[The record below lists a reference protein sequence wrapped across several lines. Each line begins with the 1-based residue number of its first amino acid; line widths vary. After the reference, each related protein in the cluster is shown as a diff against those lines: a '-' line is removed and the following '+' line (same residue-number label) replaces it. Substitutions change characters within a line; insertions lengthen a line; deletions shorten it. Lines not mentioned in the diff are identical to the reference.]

1 METPEDLRL
10 VRKVTFTVNARP
22 VEVVADERQTLLLDV
37 VREDLGLTGT
47 KQSCDRK
54 GQCGTCMVLVD
65 GKAVL
70 SCVTKVAALDGAEVT
85 TIEGLGTPD
94 HPNLVQQAFVLAGA
108 VQCGFCIPGMIVT
121 AEELL
126 RANPDP
132 TRDEV
137 KRALRRNLCRCT
149 GYVKIIDAVIL
160 AGRFLRGELA
170 PADLLPAPD
179 APPIGTS
186 FPRPSAMAKA
196 TGTARFGAD
205 IRMPGAL
212 ELAVVRS
219 PHAHA
224 WIRDI
229 DTAAAGAMPGVAGVM
244 TWRDIRGTNRLKYQ
258 VADRPVLCDTKV
270 RTLGDPVA
278 IVAAQ
283 TQEQALAAAAAVV
296 VDYEPLPDL
305 DSPAKAL
312 AADAP
317 RVHEDTPNLCYS
329 QPIIKG
335 DAEAA
340 FAASACEVTARF
352 TTQLVHQAPM
362 EPEVSLAWME
372 GEGEDAELVIVGR
385 SINIHLH
392 MQTLQ
397 EALGFEAI
405 RYEEPFAGGQFGI
418 KVEVITEGIAGAAAL
433 HFNRAVRYVPSLA
446 ESMLAS
452 SKRHPF
458 EVDTR
463 LACDADGR
471 LTAMAMDITVDNG
484 AYMSLGRV
492 IVNRALH
499 MLTSSYLVPNLA
511 VTSRLVYTN
520 NPWGSAARGAGPPQT
535 HYALEC
541 AVDLLAEKMG
551 MDRLEFRKRNSL
563 RPGEAKATGH
573 VVTEW
578 PFPPLCDA
586 IEGRYEAAL
595 AEAARH
601 PVDGP
606 TRRGVG
612 LGAAA
617 FGIAMPGDKSI
628 GFVELD
634 PDDGVTVYMAAG
646 DPGEGNDSMITQLVA
661 SVLELP
667 VDRVRLRTRSTA
679 DTAAS
684 GPVSGSRATYMLGG
698 AAVDAAQQ
706 LRAAMDDLG
715 SRSYAA
721 FQAAGVPVRYKGGRT
736 TLETAPLDPETG
748 LGPSFEVQVFS
759 VQMAEVEVDVAT
771 GDVRVLRLTS
781 AADCGRVIHPQ
792 NVEGQLH
799 GGMDM
804 GAGFALREVYVPG
817 KSRDWITFKFP
828 NIRYAMDLETIV
840 VETPRELGTLGSV
853 GIGEMAMVSTAPAI
867 VNAIRDATG
876 AMVYDLPATPER
888 VRAALAAREPDTR
901 PAEPVGAGLAGAAG

>member
-1 METPEDLRL
+1 MK
-10 VRKVTFTVNARP
+10 KVSLTVNARP
-22 VEVVADERQTLLLDV
+22 VQVVAHDKDTVLLDL

-70 SCVTKVAALDGAEVT
+70 SCVTKVEGLEGAQVT
-85 TIEGLGTPD
+85 TIEGLGTPEQ
-94 HPNLVQQAFVLAGA
+94 PNLVQQAFVLAGA

-126 RANPDP
+126 RRNPDP

-149 GYVKIIDAVIL
+149 GYVKIIDGVQL
-160 AGRFLRGELA
+160 AGAFLRGEA
-170 PADLLPAPD
+170 RPADYLPDPD
-179 APPIGTS
+179 APMIGTS

-196 TGTARFGAD
+196 TGTATFGAD
-205 IRMPGAL
+205 VRMPGAL
-212 ELAVVRS
+212 EIAVVRS
-219 PHAHA
+219 PLAHA
-224 WIRDI
+224 LIRGI
-229 DTAAAGAMPGVAGVM
+229 DTSVAEAMPGVAGVM
-244 TWRDIRGTNRLKYQ
+244 TAKDIRGTNRLKYQ
-258 VADRPVLCDTKV
+258 VADRPILCDTKV
-270 RTLGDPVA
+270 RQVGDAVA
-278 IVAAQ
+278 IVAAE
-283 TQEQALAAAAAVV
+283 TKAQALAAAEAVK
-296 VDYEPLPDL
+296 VDYEALPVL
-305 DSPAKAL
+305 DTPAKAM
-312 AADAP
+312 AEDAP
-317 RVHEDTPNLCYS
+317 RVHDDTPNLCYR
-329 QPIIKG
+329 QPITKG
-335 DAEAA
+335 DAAAA
-340 FAASACEVTARF
+340 FASAHCEVSASF
-352 TTQLVHQAPM
+352 KTQLVHQSPL
-362 EPEVSLAWME
+362 EPEVSLAWIE
-372 GEGEDAELVIVGR
+372 GEGEDAELVVVGR

-392 MQTLQ
+392 MQTLG
-397 EALGFEAI
+397 EALGWENI

-418 KVEVITEGIAGAAAL
+418 KVEIITEGIAGAAAI
-433 HFNRAVRYVPSLA
+433 HFNRAVRYVPSIA
-446 ESMLAS
+446 ESMLAT

-458 EVDTR
+458 EVETR

-471 LTAMAMDITVDNG
+471 LTAMAMDIVVDNG

-499 MLTSSYLVPNLA
+499 MLTSAYSVPNLA

-563 RPGEAKATGH
+563 RPGAGTTATGH
-573 VVTEW
+573 VVREW
-578 PFPPLCDA
+578 PFPGLCDA
-586 IEGRYEAAL
+586 IEAPYERAL
-595 AEAARH
+595 AAARVANDGG
-601 PVDGP
+601 PV
-606 TRRGVG
+606 RRGVG

-617 FGIAMPGDKSI
+617 FGIAMPGDKWI

-646 DPGEGNDSMITQLVA
+646 DPGEGNDSMISQLVA

-667 VDRVRLRTRSTA
+667 LAKVRLRTRSTS

-698 AAVDAAQQ
+698 AAVHAAQQ
-706 LRAAMDDLG
+706 LRAAMDELG
-715 SRSYAA
+715 SRCYADFMA
-721 FQAAGVPVRYKGGRT
+721 SGTPVRYQGKRT
-736 TLETAPLDPETG
+736 TIETAPLDPETG
-748 LGPSFEVQVFS
+748 LGPSFEVNVFS
-759 VQMAEVEVDVAT
+759 VQMAEVEVNTDT
-771 GDVRVLRLTS
+771 GEIRVVKLTS
-781 AADCGRVIHPQ
+781 AADPGRIIHPG

-804 GAGFALREVYVPG
+804 GAGFALREEYVPG
-817 KSRDWITFKFP
+817 KSKDWISFKFP
-828 NIRYAMDLETIV
+828 NIRYAMDMDTIL
-840 VETPRELGTLGSV
+840 VETSRELGTLGSV
-853 GIGEMAMVSTAPAI
+853 GIGEMAMVATAPAI

-876 AMVYDLPATPER
+876 AMVFELPATPER
-888 VRAALAAREPDTR
+888 VKAALAAR
-901 PAEPVGAGLAGAAG
+901 

>member
-1 METPEDLRL
+1 MK
-10 VRKVTFTVNARP
+10 KVSLTVNEHP
-22 VEVVADERQTLLLDV
+22 VQVVASDKDAVLLDL

-70 SCVTKVAALDGAEVT
+70 SCITKLASLEGAQVT
-85 TIEGLGTPD
+85 TIEGLGTPS

-121 AEELL
+121 AQELL
-126 RANPDP
+126 AANPDP
-132 TRDEV
+132 TRDEI

-149 GYVKIIDAVIL
+149 GYVKIIDAVQL
-160 AGRFLRGELA
+160 AGRFTRGELS
-170 PADLLPAPD
+170 PVDLMPAPD

-196 TGTARFGAD
+196 TGTAAFGAD

-224 WIRDI
+224 WIRGI
-229 DTAAAGAMPGVAGVM
+229 DFATAAAMPGVAGVM
-244 TWRDIRGTNRLKYQ
+244 TATDIKGTNRLKYQ
-258 VADRPVLCDTKV
+258 AADRPVLCDTKV
-270 RTLGDPVA
+270 RTLGDAIA
-278 IVAAQ
+278 IVAAE
-283 TQEQALAAAAAVV
+283 TKEQALAAAEAVV
-296 VDYEPLPDL
+296 VHYEPIAVL
-305 DSPAKAL
+305 DSPAAAL
-312 AADAP
+312 ADGAP

-329 QPIIKG
+329 QPIVKG
-335 DAEAA
+335 DAAAA
-340 FAASACEVTARF
+340 FASSAAEVKASFR
-352 TTQLVHQAPM
+352 TQLVHQAPL
-362 EPEVSLAWME
+362 EPEVSLAYLD
-372 GEGEDAELVIVGR
+372 GEGDDAELVIIGR

-397 EALGFEAI
+397 EALGWEAI
-405 RYEEPFAGGQFGI
+405 RYEEPFSGGQFGI

-433 HFNRAVRYVPSLA
+433 HFRRAVRYVPSLA
-446 ESMLAS
+446 ESMLAT

-458 EVDTR
+458 EVDVR
-463 LACDADGR
+463 LAADAGGR

-492 IVNRALH
+492 ILNRALH

-541 AVDLLAEKMG
+541 AVDMLAQKMAI
-551 MDRLEFRKRNSL
+551 DPLEFRRRNSL
-563 RPGEAKATGH
+563 KPGDAKATGH

-578 PFPPLCDA
+578 PFPALCDA
-586 IEGRYEAAL
+586 IESRYAAAL
-595 AEAARH
+595 ADKASRPA
-601 PVDGP
+601 DGAL
-606 TRRGVG
+606 RRGVG
-612 LGAAA
+612 LGAAS

-634 PDDGVTVYMAAG
+634 PDDGVTVYIAAG
-646 DPGEGNDSMITQLVA
+646 DPGEGNDSMISQLVA
-661 SVLELP
+661 AVLDLP
-667 VDRVRLRTRSTA
+667 PAKVRLHTRSTA
-679 DTAAS
+679 DTSAS

-698 AAVDAAQQ
+698 AAVDAAQH
-706 LRAAMDDLG
+706 LRAAMDELG
-715 SRSYAA
+715 ARSHGA
-721 FQAAGVPVRYKGGRT
+721 FIAAGKPVRYAGKRT

-759 VQMAEVEVDVAT
+759 VQMAEVDVNVETGEVKV
-771 GDVRVLRLTS
+771 VKITS
-781 AADCGRVIHPQ
+781 AADPGRVIHPA

-804 GAGFALREVYVPG
+804 GAGFALREEYVAG
-817 KSRDWITFKFP
+817 KSKDWISFKFP
-828 NIRYAMDLETIV
+828 NIRHAMEMETIL

-867 VNAIRDATG
+867 VNAIRDACG
-876 AMVYDLPATPER
+876 AMVFELPATPER
-888 VRAALAAREPDTR
+888 VKAALAA
-901 PAEPVGAGLAGAAG
+901 AGAAGATTATGERELVGTTT

>member
-1 METPEDLRL
+1 MK
-10 VRKVTFTVNARP
+10 KVSLTVNDRP
-22 VEVVADERQTLLLDV
+22 VQVIADDREAVLLDL

-70 SCVTKVAALDGAEVT
+70 SCITKVASLEGASVT

-94 HPNLVQQAFVLAGA
+94 RPNLVQQAFVLAGA

-126 RANPDP
+126 AANPDP
-132 TRDEV
+132 TRAEV

-149 GYVKIIDAVIL
+149 GYVKIIDAVQL
-160 AGRFLRGELA
+160 AGRFIRGEVA
-170 PADLLPAPD
+170 PAELMPADD
-179 APPIGTS
+179 APAIGTS
-186 FPRPSAMAKA
+186 FPRPSSMAKA
-196 TGTARFGAD
+196 TGTAYFGAD

-212 ELAVVRS
+212 EIAVVRS

-224 WIRDI
+224 WILGI
-229 DTAAAGAMPGVAGVM
+229 DTSAAEAMPGVAGVM
-244 TWRDIRGTNRLKYQ
+244 TAKDIRGTNRLKYQ
-258 VADRPVLCDTKV
+258 VSDRPVLCATKV
-270 RTLGDPVA
+270 RQLGDA
-278 IVAAQ
+278 IVVVAAE
-283 TQEQALAAAAAVV
+283 TKDQALAAAEAVRV
-296 VDYEPLPDL
+296 EYELLPVL
-305 DSPAKAL
+305 GSPSAAL
-312 AADAP
+312 AAGAP
-317 RVHEDTPNLCYS
+317 RVHEDTPNLCYT

-335 DAEAA
+335 DAAAA
-340 FAASACEVTARF
+340 FAASAAEVTARF
-352 TTQLVHQAPM
+352 TTQIVHQAPM
-362 EPEVSLAWME
+362 EPEVSLAYLE
-372 GEGEDAELVIVGR
+372 GEGEDAELVIIGR

-392 MQTLQ
+392 RQVLA
-397 EALGFEAI
+397 EALGFEAV

-433 HFNRAVRYVPSLA
+433 HFKRPVRYVPTLA

-452 SKRHPF
+452 SKRHPM
-458 EVDTR
+458 EIETR
-463 LACDADGR
+463 LAADADGR

-535 HYALEC
+535 HFALEC
-541 AVDLLAEKMG
+541 AIDLLAEKMG
-551 MDRLEFRKRNSL
+551 RDPLEFRRRNSL
-563 RPGEAKATGH
+563 KPGEAKATGH

-578 PFPPLCDA
+578 PFPQLCDA

-595 AEAARH
+595 ADAARH

-617 FGIAMPGDKSI
+617 FGIAMPGDKSL

-646 DPGEGNDSMITQLVA
+646 DPGEGNDSMISQLVA
-661 SVLELP
+661 SVLALP
-667 VDRVRLRTRSTA
+667 PSKVRLHTRSTA

-698 AAVDAAQQ
+698 AAVDAAQH
-706 LRAAMDDLG
+706 LRDAMDEVG
-715 SRSYAA
+715 ERTYAA
-721 FQAAGVPVRYKGGRT
+721 FQAAGVPVRYAGKRT
-736 TLETAPLDPETG
+736 TIETAPLDPETG

-759 VQMAEVEVDVAT
+759 IQMAEVEVNVET
-771 GDVRVLRLTS
+771 GEVKVVKLTS
-781 AADCGRVIHPQ
+781 AADPGRIIHPQ

-804 GAGFALREVYVPG
+804 GAGFALREEYVAG
-817 KSRDWITFKFP
+817 KTKDWITFKFP
-828 NIRYAMDLETIV
+828 TIRYAMDMETIL

-867 VNAIRDATG
+867 MNAIRHATG
-876 AMVYDLPATPER
+876 AMVTELPATPAR
-888 VRAALAAREPDTR
+888 VKAALAAR
-901 PAEPVGAGLAGAAG
+901 

>member
-1 METPEDLRL
+1 MNNVGLTI
-10 VRKVTFTVNARP
+10 NARP
-22 VEVVADERQTLLLDV
+22 VHVVADDDRMVLLDV
-37 VREDLGLTGT
+37 IREDLGLTGT

-70 SCVTKVAALDGAEVT
+70 SCITRVTSLQGAEVT

-94 HPNLVQQAFVLAGA
+94 RPNLVQQAFVLAGA

-126 RANPDP
+126 AANPDP
-132 TRDEV
+132 TRAEV

-149 GYVKIIDAVIL
+149 GYVKIIDAVQL
-160 AGRFLRGELA
+160 AGRFIRGETS
-170 PADLLPAPD
+170 PAELMPDPD
-179 APPIGTS
+179 APKIGTS
-186 FPRPSAMAKA
+186 FVRPSAMAKA
-196 TGTARFGAD
+196 TGTALFGAD
-205 IRMPGAL
+205 IRLPGAL
-212 ELAVVRS
+212 EIAVVRS
-219 PHAHA
+219 THAHA
-224 WIRDI
+224 RIMGI
-229 DTAAAGAMPGVAGVM
+229 DTAAAAAMPGVAGVM
-244 TWRDIRGTNRLKYQ
+244 TAKDIRGTNRLKYQ
-258 VADRPVLCDTKV
+258 ASDRPILCDTKV
-270 RTLGDPVA
+270 HTLGDAVV
-278 IVAAQ
+278 IVAA
-283 TQEQALAAAAAVV
+283 TTKDQALAAAEAVV
-296 VDYEPLPDL
+296 VGYELLPVL
-305 DSPAKAL
+305 TSPDAAL
-312 AADAP
+312 ADGAP

-335 DAEAA
+335 DAAGA
-340 FAASACEVTARF
+340 FASAAAMVEGRF
-352 TTQLVHQAPM
+352 RTQIVHQAPL

-372 GEGEDAELVIVGR
+372 GEGEDAELVVVGR

-397 EALGFEAI
+397 EALGWEAI
-405 RYEEPFAGGQFGI
+405 RYEEPFSGGQFGI

-446 ESMLAS
+446 ESMLAT
-452 SKRHPF
+452 SKRHPM
-458 EVDTR
+458 EIGTR
-463 LACDADGR
+463 LAADADGR

-492 IVNRALH
+492 ILNRALH

-541 AVDLLAEKMG
+541 AVDMLAEKMG
-551 MDRLEFRKRNSL
+551 IDPLEFRRRNSL

-578 PFPPLCDA
+578 PFPALCDA
-586 IEGRYEAAL
+586 IQPRYEAARRD
-595 AEAARH
+595 AAAAGSEG
-601 PVDGP
+601 PV
-606 TRRGVG
+606 RRGIG

-646 DPGEGNDSMITQLVA
+646 DPGEGNDSMISQLVA
-661 SVLELP
+661 SVLDLRL
-667 VDRVRLRTRSTA
+667 DKVRLRTRSTA

-698 AAVDAAQQ
+698 AAVDAAQH
-706 LRAAMDDLG
+706 LREAMDEVG
-715 SRSYAA
+715 ARTYAA
-721 FQAAGVPVRYKGGRT
+721 FAAAGKPVRYSGKRT
-736 TLETAPLDPETG
+736 TLEKAPLDPETG

-759 VQMAEVEVDVAT
+759 VQMAEVEVNVET
-771 GDVRVLRLTS
+771 GEVQVLRMTS
-781 AADCGRVIHPQ
+781 AADPGRVIHPV

-804 GAGFALREVYVPG
+804 GVGFALREEFVAG
-817 KSRDWITFKFP
+817 RTKDWVTFKFP
-828 NIRYAMDLETIV
+828 NIRHAMDMETIL

-867 VNAIRDATG
+867 VNAIRDACG
-876 AMVYDLPATPER
+876 AMVFELPATPER
-888 VRAALAAREPDTR
+888 VKAALAVAAAAPVREP
-901 PAEPVGAGLAGAAG
+901 AAAAT

>member
-1 METPEDLRL
+1 MMILAGCGGRVAAGRPGSKDEIPVKKVRL
-10 VRKVTFTVNARP
+10 TVNQRP
-22 VEVVADERQTLLLDV
+22 IEVVAHGKDALLLDV
-37 VREDLGLTGT
+37 IRDELGLTGA
-47 KQSCDRK
+47 KQSCDKK

-65 GKAVL
+65 GRAVL
-70 SCVTKVAALDGAEVT
+70 SCTQKVEALDGAEVT

-94 HPNLVQQAFVLAGA
+94 RPNLIQQAFVLAGA

-121 AEELL
+121 ADELL
-126 RANPDP
+126 RQNPDP

-149 GYVKIIDAVIL
+149 GYVKIIDGVQL
-160 AGRFLRGELA
+160 AGRFIRGEA
-170 PADLLPAPD
+170 TPADYTPALD
-179 APPIGTS
+179 APLIGTS
-186 FPRPSAMAKA
+186 FARPSAMAKA
-196 TGTARFGAD
+196 TGTAMFGAD

-212 ELAVVRS
+212 ELAVARA
-219 PHAHA
+219 PLAHA
-224 WIRDI
+224 FIKAV
-229 DTAAAGAMPGVAGVM
+229 DTSAAEQMPGVVGVM
-244 TWRDIRGTNRLKYQ
+244 TARDIKGTNRLKYQ
-258 VADRPVLCDTKV
+258 VADRPILCDTKV
-270 RTLGDPVA
+270 RLLGDAIA
-278 IVAAQ
+278 IVAADSK
-283 TQEQALAAAAAVV
+283 EQAEAAAAAVR
-296 VDYEPLPDL
+296 VDYEPLPIL
-305 DSPAKAL
+305 DTPAKAM
-312 AADAP
+312 AEGAP
-317 RVHEDTPNLCYS
+317 RLHDELPNLCYQ
-329 QPIIKG
+329 QPIRKG
-335 DAEAA
+335 DADTA
-340 FAASACEVTARF
+340 FANSACEVTAHF
-352 TTQLVHQAPM
+352 TTQFVHQSPM

-372 GEGEDAELVIVGR
+372 GEGEDAELVVVGR

-397 EALGFEAI
+397 EALGWEAI

-433 HFNRAVRYVPSLA
+433 HFNRPVRYIPSLA
-446 ESMLAS
+446 ESMLIT

-458 EVDTR
+458 EIDTR
-463 LACDADGR
+463 LACDADGK

-499 MLTSSYLVPNLA
+499 MLTSAYNVPNLA

-551 MDRLEFRKRNSL
+551 MDKLEFRKRNSL

-573 VVTEW
+573 VVAEW
-578 PFPPLCDA
+578 PFPGLCDA
-586 IEGRYEAAL
+586 IEAPYERAL
-595 AEAARH
+595 AAARAANNGG
-601 PVDGP
+601 PVY
-606 TRRGVG
+606 RGVG

-646 DPGEGNDSMITQLVA
+646 DPGEGNDSMISQLVA

-667 VDRVRLRTRSTA
+667 LAKVRLHTRSTG

-698 AAVDAAQQ
+698 AAVFAAQA
-706 LRAAMDDLG
+706 LREAMDELG
-715 SRSYAA
+715 SRSHAD
-721 FQAAGVPVRYKGGRT
+721 FLAAGVPVRYQGKRT
-736 TLETAPLDPETG
+736 TVETAPLDPDTG
-748 LGPSFEVQVFS
+748 LGPSFEVDVFS
-759 VQMAEVEVDVAT
+759 VQMAEVEVNTET
-771 GDVRVLRLTS
+771 GEVKVLKLTS
-781 AADCGRVIHPQ
+781 AADPGRVIHPG

-804 GAGFALREVYVPG
+804 GAGFALREEYVHG
-817 KSRDWITFKFP
+817 KSKDWITFKFP
-828 NIRYAMDLETIV
+828 NIRHAMDMDTIL
-840 VETPRELGTLGSV
+840 VETPRERGTLGSV
-853 GIGEMAMVSTAPAI
+853 GIGEMAMVATAPAI

-876 AMVYDLPATPER
+876 AMVYELPATPER
-888 VRAALAAREPDTR
+888 VKAALANR
-901 PAEPVGAGLAGAAG
+901 

>member
-1 METPEDLRL
+1 MK
-10 VRKVTFTVNARP
+10 KVSLTVNARP
-22 VEVVADERQTLLLDV
+22 VQVVAHGKDTVLLDL
-37 VREDLGLTGT
+37 VRDELGLTGA
-47 KQSCDRK
+47 KQSCDKK

-70 SCVTKVAALDGAEVT
+70 SCTQKVEALEGAEVT

-94 HPNLVQQAFVLAGA
+94 RPNLLQQAFVLAGA

-121 AEELL
+121 AQELL
-126 RANPDP
+126 NQNPDP

-149 GYVKIIDAVIL
+149 GYVKIIDAVQL
-160 AGRFLRGELA
+160 AGRFIRGEA
-170 PADLLPAPD
+170 TPADYTPAAD
-179 APPIGTS
+179 APMIGTS

-196 TGTARFGAD
+196 TGTAMFGAD

-212 ELAVVRS
+212 EIAVVRA
-219 PHAHA
+219 PCAHA
-224 WIRDI
+224 NILGVDT
-229 DTAAAGAMPGVAGVM
+229 TAAEGMPGVAGVM
-244 TWRDIRGTNRLKYQ
+244 TAKDIRGTNRLKYQ
-258 VADRPVLCDTKV
+258 VADRPILCDTKV
-270 RTLGDPVA
+270 RLLGDAIA
-278 IVAAQ
+278 IVAAD
-283 TQEQALAAAAAVV
+283 TKEQALAAAEAVKV
-296 VDYEPLPDL
+296 AYEELPFL
-305 DSPAKAL
+305 DSPAAAL
-312 AADAP
+312 ADGAP
-317 RVHEDTPNLCYS
+317 RVHEDTPNLCYR
-329 QPIIKG
+329 QPIVKG
-335 DAEAA
+335 NAATA
-340 FAASACEVTARF
+340 FANSACEVSATF
-352 TTQLVHQAPM
+352 KTQMVHQAPM

-372 GEGEDAELVIVGR
+372 GEGEDAELVVLGR

-397 EALGFEAI
+397 EALGWEAI

-418 KVEVITEGIAGAAAL
+418 KVEIITEGIAGAAAL
-433 HFNRAVRYVPSLA
+433 HFNRAVRYVPTLA
-446 ESMLAS
+446 ESMLIT

-458 EVDTR
+458 EIETR
-463 LACDADGR
+463 LACDADGK

-492 IVNRALH
+492 IINRALH
-499 MLTSSYLVPNLA
+499 MLTSAYSVPNLA

-551 MDRLEFRKRNSL
+551 MDKLEFRKRNSL
-563 RPGEAKATGH
+563 RPGGTKATGH
-573 VVTEW
+573 VVSEW
-578 PFPPLCDA
+578 PFPGLCDA
-586 IEGRYEAAL
+586 IEAPYERAL
-595 AEAARH
+595 AAAKAANNGG
-601 PVDGP
+601 PVY
-606 TRRGVG
+606 RGVG

-646 DPGEGNDSMITQLVA
+646 DPGEGNDSMISQLVA

-667 VDRVRLRTRSTA
+667 LAKVRLHTRSTG

-698 AAVDAAQQ
+698 AATFAAQA
-706 LRAAMDDLG
+706 LREAMDQVG
-715 SRSYAA
+715 SRRFAD
-721 FQAAGVPVRYKGGRT
+721 FEAAGVPVRYQGKRT
-736 TLETAPLDPETG
+736 TIETAPLDPETG

-759 VQMAEVEVDVAT
+759 VQMAEVEVNTET
-771 GDVRVLRLTS
+771 GEVKVVKLTA
-781 AADCGRVIHPQ
+781 AADPGRIIHPG

-804 GAGFALREVYVPG
+804 GAGFALREEYVHG
-817 KSRDWITFKFP
+817 KSKDWISFKFP
-828 NIRYAMDLETIV
+828 NIRYAMDLETIL

-853 GIGEMAMVSTAPAI
+853 GIGEMAMVITAPAI

-876 AMVYDLPATPER
+876 AMVYELPATPER
-888 VRAALAAREPDTR
+888 VKAALAAR
-901 PAEPVGAGLAGAAG
+901 

>member
-1 METPEDLRL
+1 MKKLN
-10 VRKVTFTVNARP
+10 VTVNGRP
-22 VEVVADERQTLLLDV
+22 VEVVADERQTVLLDV
-37 VREDLGLTGT
+37 IREDLGLIGT

-70 SCVTKVAALDGAEVT
+70 SCVTKVAGLGGAAVT

-108 VQCGFCIPGMIVT
+108 VQCGFCIPGMVVT

-149 GYVKIIDAVIL
+149 GYVKIIDAVQL
-160 AGRFLRGELA
+160 AGRFLRGEVTPAELTPPADA
-170 PADLLPAPD
+170 PA
-179 APPIGTS
+179 IGTS

-196 TGTARFGAD
+196 TGTAMFGAD

-212 ELAVVRS
+212 EIAVVRS

-224 WIRDI
+224 WIRGI
-229 DTAAAGAMPGVAGVM
+229 DTTLAEAMPGVAGVM
-244 TWRDIRGTNRLKYQ
+244 TAADIKGTNRLKYQ
-258 VADRPVLCDTKV
+258 VADRPILCDTKI
-270 RTLGDPVA
+270 RTLGDAIA
-278 IVAAQ
+278 IVAAE
-283 TQEQALAAAAAVV
+283 TKAQAMAAAEAVS
-296 VDYEPLPDL
+296 VDYEPMAVL
-305 DSPAKAL
+305 DSPARAL
-312 AADAP
+312 AKDAP

-335 DAEAA
+335 DAAAA
-340 FAASACEVTARF
+340 FASAAAEVTARF

-362 EPEVSLAWME
+362 EPEVSLAWIE

-418 KVEVITEGIAGAAAL
+418 KVEIITEGIAGAAAL
-433 HFNRAVRYVPSLA
+433 HFNRAVRYVPSLH
-446 ESMLAS
+446 ESMVIT

-458 EVDTR
+458 EIETR
-463 LACDADGR
+463 LAADADGR

-499 MLTSSYLVPNLA
+499 MLTSAYLVPNLA

-535 HYALEC
+535 HFALEA
-541 AVDLLAEKMG
+541 AVDMLAEKMG
-551 MDRLEFRKRNSL
+551 IDRLEFRKRNSL

-578 PFPPLCDA
+578 PFPGLCDA

-595 AEAARH
+595 ATARRA

-606 TRRGVG
+606 LRRGVG

-634 PDDGVTVYMAAG
+634 PDDGVTVYMATG
-646 DPGEGNDSMITQLVA
+646 DPGEGNDSMISQLVA
-661 SVLELP
+661 SVLDLAP
-667 VDRVRLRTRSTA
+667 ARVRLRTRSTA

-698 AAVDAAQQ
+698 AAVDAGTH
-706 LRAAMDDLG
+706 LREAMDELG
-715 SRSYAA
+715 SHTYQA
-721 FQAAGVPVRYKGGRT
+721 FIEASLPIRYQGKRT

-759 VQMAEVEVDVAT
+759 VQMAEVEVNIET
-771 GDVRVLRLTS
+771 GEVRVVKITS
-781 AADCGRVIHPQ
+781 AADPGRVIHPL
-792 NVEGQLH
+792 NTEGQLH

-804 GAGFALREVYVPG
+804 GIGFALREEYVPG

-828 NIRYAMDLETIV
+828 NIRYATDMETIL

-867 VNAIRDATG
+867 MNAIRDATG
-876 AMVYDLPATPER
+876 AMVFDLPATPER
-888 VRAALAAREPDTR
+888 VRAALAAVPAREGE
-901 PAEPVGAGLAGAAG
+901 AAVPVG